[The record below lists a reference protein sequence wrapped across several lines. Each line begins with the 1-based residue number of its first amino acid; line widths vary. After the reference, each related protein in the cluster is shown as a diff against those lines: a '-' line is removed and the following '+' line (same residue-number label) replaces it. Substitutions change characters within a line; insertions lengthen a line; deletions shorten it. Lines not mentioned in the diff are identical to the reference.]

1 MNLAEYNEAV
11 DKLIVWAVAY
21 YRDDEPIVS
30 DAEYDILFRECKA
43 FERDNRPDIRP
54 DSPTQVVGSIG
65 LSTFAPVV
73 HDHRMLSLDNVF
85 SIEELWVW
93 MQGVWA
99 DEPTALIQ
107 LEWKFDGLAVALK
120 YEHGLFVQG
129 ATRGDGITGED
140 VTANLRMVIGIPV
153 DVRKIH
159 GPRDFYVRG
168 EIVMPKDSFE
178 YINAQREKSGEKLF
192 VNCRNAAA
200 GSLRQKDPSI
210 TRERK
215 LQFIPYDVLGYGLTE
230 RIGNALQFN
239 GFGVVPTLGLYDNSP
254 DDRTALAWAM
264 VQAAEARKS
273 LMFDVDGLVAKVV
286 QYHLCERLG
295 EANRAPRWAIAYKF
309 PAEERD
315 TTCTGVRFQVG
326 RTGAVT
332 PVALLNPVFVG
343 GVTVS
348 KLTMHNEDII
358 RLHDLHVGDTVTI
371 RRAGDVIP
379 QLVKAVRGPVTTDK
393 ITFPLYCPSCKS
405 PLSKIDAKWYCLQGF
420 DCRDQ
425 LLAYMEHFVSRDC
438 FDIEGLGPKTLAVLI
453 DKGYLTG
460 PADLWRLDDAKLK
473 DAGLGPGRIAALH
486 VSLYSSNRPILR
498 KFIFALGIPEVG
510 ATTAETLAVYYSS
523 IDDFMEKAPLDDLEQ
538 LDDIGPE
545 TAASI
550 KAWVSSMRACVVEE
564 LLAVGIDPQPC
575 VPAGTT
581 LAGKRYVITGS
592 FTKSRDY
599 YKDALTALGATVSSS
614 VSKNT
619 DAVFV
624 GENPGTKEAKA
635 KKLGVTI
642 LGEAD
647 LLEIIK

>member
-43 FERDNRPDIRP
+43 FERDNRPDIRA

-85 SIEELWVW
+85 SIEELWAW

-140 VTANLRMVIGIPV
+140 VTANLRMVVGIPV
-153 DVRKIH
+153 DVRKTH
-159 GPRDFYVRG
+159 GARDFYVRG

-178 YINAQREKSGEKLF
+178 YINSQREKSSEKLF

-200 GSLRQKDPSI
+200 GSLRQRDPSI

-215 LQFIPYDVLGYGLTE
+215 LQFIPYDVLDYGLTE
-230 RIGNALQFN
+230 RIGSALQFN

-254 DDRTALAWAM
+254 DDRTALAFAV
-264 VQAAEARKS
+264 VQAAEDRRA
-273 LMFDVDGLVAKVV
+273 LMFDVDGLVAKIV
-286 QYHLCERLG
+286 QYDLCERLG

-420 DCRDQ
+420 ECRDQ
-425 LLAYMEHFVSRDC
+425 FLAYMEHFVSRDC
-438 FDIEGLGPKTLAVLI
+438 FDIEGLGPKTLAAMI
-453 DKGYLTG
+453 DKGYLTT
-460 PADLWRLDDAKLK
+460 PAELWQLDDDKLK
-473 DAGLGPGRIAALH
+473 DVGLGPGRIAALK
-486 VSLYSSNRPILR
+486 VSLYSSSRPILR
-498 KFIFALGIPEVG
+498 KFIFALGIPDVG
-510 ATTAETLAVYYSS
+510 STTAETLAVYYST
-523 IDDFMEKAPLDDLEQ
+523 IDDFMEKVPMDDLEQ

-550 KAWVSSMRACVVEE
+550 KAWVASTRALVVDE
-564 LLAVGIDPQPC
+564 LSAVGVSPWPC
-575 VPAGTT
+575 MPAGTA

-592 FTKSRDY
+592 FAKPRDY
-599 YKDALTALGATVSSS
+599 YKDALVALGATVSSS

>member
-1 MNLAEYNEAV
+1 MNLTEYNEAV
-11 DKLIVWAVAY
+11 DKLIVWSVAY

-43 FERDNRPDIRP
+43 FERDNRADIRP

-65 LSTFAPVV
+65 LTTFMPVV
-73 HDHRMLSLDNVF
+73 HEYRMLSLDNVF
-85 SIEELWVW
+85 SIEELWDW

-99 DEPTALIQ
+99 DEPKALIQ

-120 YEHGLFVQG
+120 YEKGLFVQG

-140 VTANLRMVIGIPV
+140 VTANLRMVSGIPV
-153 DVRKIH
+153 DVRETH
-159 GPRDFYVRG
+159 GKRDFYVRG

-178 YINAQREKSGEKLF
+178 SINAQREKSGEKLF

-210 TRERK
+210 TRDRR

-230 RIGNALQFN
+230 RIGSALQFN
-239 GFGVVPTLGLYDNSP
+239 GFGVVPTMGLYDNSP
-254 DDRTALAWAM
+254 DDRTALAWAV
-264 VQAAEARKS
+264 VQAAEDRRA

-286 QYHLCERLG
+286 QYDLCERLG

-405 PLSKIDAKWYCLQGF
+405 PLSKINAKWYCLQGF
-420 DCRDQ
+420 ECRDQ
-425 LLAYMEHFVSRDC
+425 LLAYMDHFVSRDC
-438 FDIEGLGPKTLAVLI
+438 FDIEGLGPKTLAALI
-453 DKGYLTG
+453 DKGHVNG
-460 PADLWRLDDAKLK
+460 PADLWRLDNEQLK

-486 VSLYSSNRPILR
+486 QSLYCSNRPILR

-510 ATTAETLAVYYSS
+510 AATAETLAIYYAT
-523 IDDFMEKAPLDDLEQ
+523 IDDFMEKVPMDDLEQ

-545 TAASI
+545 TAESI
-550 KAWVSSMRACVVEE
+550 KAWVGSMRALVVED
-564 LLAVGIDPQPC
+564 LLSVGIDPQPC
-575 VPAGTT
+575 MPAGTA

-592 FTKSRDY
+592 FTRPRDY

>member
-43 FERDNRPDIRP
+43 FERDNRPDIRA

-85 SIEELWVW
+85 SIEELWAW

-140 VTANLRMVIGIPV
+140 VTANLRMVVGIPV
-153 DVRKIH
+153 DVRKTH
-159 GPRDFYVRG
+159 GARDFYVRG

-178 YINAQREKSGEKLF
+178 YINSQREKSGEKLF

-215 LQFIPYDVLGYGLTE
+215 LQFIPYDVLDYGLTE
-230 RIGNALQFN
+230 RIGSALQFN
-239 GFGVVPTLGLYDNSP
+239 GFGVVPTLGLYDNSQ
-254 DDRTALAWAM
+254 DDRTALAWAV
-264 VQAAEARKS
+264 VQAAEDRKA

-286 QYHLCERLG
+286 QYPICERLG

-420 DCRDQ
+420 ECRDQ
-425 LLAYMEHFVSRDC
+425 FLAYMEHFVSRDC
-438 FDIEGLGPKTLAVLI
+438 FDIEGLGPKTLAALI
-453 DKGYLTG
+453 DKGYLTT
-460 PADLWRLDDAKLK
+460 PAELWQLDDDKLK
-473 DAGLGPGRIAALH
+473 DVGLGPGRIAALK
-486 VSLYSSNRPILR
+486 VSLYSSSRPILR
-498 KFIFALGIPEVG
+498 KFIFALGIPDVG
-510 ATTAETLAVYYSS
+510 STTAETLAVYYNT
-523 IDDFMEKAPLDDLEQ
+523 IDDFMEKVPMDDLEQ

-550 KAWVSSMRACVVEE
+550 KAWVASTRALVVDE
-564 LLAVGIDPQPC
+564 LSAVGVSPWPC
-575 VPAGTT
+575 MPAGTA

-592 FTKSRDY
+592 FAKPRDY
-599 YKDALTALGATVSSS
+599 YKDALVALGATVSSS

-635 KKLGVTI
+635 KQLGVTI